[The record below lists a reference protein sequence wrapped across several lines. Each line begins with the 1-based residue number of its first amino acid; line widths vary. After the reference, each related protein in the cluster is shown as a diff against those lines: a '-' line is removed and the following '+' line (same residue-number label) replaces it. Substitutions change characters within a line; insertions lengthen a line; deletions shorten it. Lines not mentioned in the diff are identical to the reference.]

1 MKSFLKLI
9 VCFLLLA
16 GCSKEDNNL
25 LEDIAFRGG
34 FIQFSEVP
42 ILEFNLTEL
51 ANARVS
57 EGVID
62 PNNNATNYSLDLIY
76 NDVIVNGYITLTSF
90 PNTLEIDVSD
100 ALQAVGL
107 AMTDVTA
114 DTILT
119 FVATVETPNGTFSGL
134 SPDFDDDNVNQGG
147 NSTPRLKEPGLR
159 DAIEFDIT
167 FF

>member
-1 MKSFLKLI
+1 MKSFIKLI
-9 VCFLLLA
+9 VCFLLLV
-16 GCSKEDNNL
+16 GCSEEDNNL

-34 FIQFSEVP
+34 FIQFADIP
-42 ILEFNLTEL
+42 TLEFDLTNLT
-51 ANARVS
+51 NARVS

-62 PNNNATNYSLDLIY
+62 PNDNATNYSLDLIY
-76 NDVIVNGYITLTSF
+76 NDVTVNDYITLTSF
-90 PNTLEIDVSD
+90 PNTLEIDISD

-114 DTILT
+114 DTALT

-134 SPDFDDDNVNQGG
+134 SPDFDGNNVNQGG
-147 NSTPRLKEPGLR
+147 NSTPRLKETGLR